1 MLTIVRVVMSN
12 NIDVAKFTVSLN
24 RRSYIT
30 SAIHFPTFSTF
41 KKIVNSFKFVLIKNL
56 SFKFSF
62 KTETKTKVDDE
73 LFGGNSAKAEMRKK
87 LGFLFLI
94 LKKLLN

>member
-1 MLTIVRVVMSN
+1 
-12 NIDVAKFTVSLN
+12 
-24 RRSYIT
+24 
-30 SAIHFPTFSTF
+30 
-41 KKIVNSFKFVLIKNL
+41 LIKNL
-56 SFKFSF
+56 SFKFSFKTETKTKVALIKNLSFKFNF

-94 LKKLLN
+94 F